1 MTYEVSKSFVIG
13 WVNPSM
19 MNSKKELDHY
29 FMRQA
34 IKEAEKAFEAD
45 EVPVGAILVHRQQ
58 IIGRAYNQVSL
69 LKDATAHAEMIA
81 ITQGCES
88 LKSEHLRGAT
98 LYVTLE
104 PCPMCVGAMILAR
117 IERLV
122 FGAREPKT
130 GACGS
135 MVHLT
140 ADAKWNHHFKIEEG
154 VLEFESVALLQE
166 FFKNKR
172 VK

>member
-1 MTYEVSKSFVIG
+1 MIH
-13 WVNPSM
+13 
-19 MNSKKELDHY
+19 SKKELDKH

-34 IKEAEKAFEAD
+34 IQEAEKAFAAD
-45 EVPVGAILVHRQQ
+45 EVPIGAILVHHQQ
-58 IIGRAYNQVSL
+58 IIGRAYNQTKL

-81 ITQGCES
+81 ITQGCET
-88 LKSEHLRGAT
+88 LKSEHLRAVT

-135 MVHLT
+135 MVHLL
-140 ADAKWNHHFKIEEG
+140 ADAKWNHRFKIEEG
-154 VLEFESVALLQE
+154 VLEFESAALLQE

-172 VK
+172 RGA

>member
-1 MTYEVSKSFVIG
+1 M
-13 WVNPSM
+13 PS
-19 MNSKKELDHY
+19 SKKEVDEI

-34 IKEAEKAFEAD
+34 IREAEKAFAAD
-45 EVPVGAILVHRQQ
+45 EVPIGAVIVHKNQ
-58 IIGRAYNQVSL
+58 IIGRAHNQTRL

-81 ITQGCES
+81 ITQGCET
-88 LKSEHLRGAT
+88 LGLERLPDAT

-117 IERLV
+117 IRRLG
-122 FGAREPKT
+122 FGAREKKT

-135 MVHLT
+135 VMHLLN
-140 ADAKWNHHFKIEEG
+140 DGKWNHRFRIEEG
-154 VLEFESVALLQE
+154 LLEFESAALLQE

-172 VK
+172 NKDLC